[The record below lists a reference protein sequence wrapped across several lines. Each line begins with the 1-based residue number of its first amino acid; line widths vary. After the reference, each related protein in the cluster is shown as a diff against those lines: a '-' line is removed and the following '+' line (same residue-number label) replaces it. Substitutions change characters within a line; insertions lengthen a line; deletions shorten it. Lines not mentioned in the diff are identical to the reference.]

1 MKHFN
6 NLFEQK
12 SIRVGQH
19 PVQQVERNSKEL
31 YKMRVLQ
38 AEWSGNSE
46 VILSKKEQVGY
57 CKVTLLQGMA
67 GVSQAGYVTN
77 ADQLIPD

>member
-1 MKHFN
+1 MSFTGRGEW
-6 NLFEQK
+6 EQG
-12 SIRVGQH
+12 S
-19 PVQQVERNSKEL
+19 
-31 YKMRVLQ
+31 YTLQ
-38 AEWSGNSE
+38 
-46 VILSKKEQVGY
+46 KEQVGY